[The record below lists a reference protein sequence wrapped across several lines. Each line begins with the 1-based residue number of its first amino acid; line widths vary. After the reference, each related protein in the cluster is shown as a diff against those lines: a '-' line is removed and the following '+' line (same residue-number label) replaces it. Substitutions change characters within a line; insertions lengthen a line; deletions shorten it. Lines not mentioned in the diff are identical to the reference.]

1 MTRFKKILL
10 NLSLLILIASA
21 GLLVFLQTKTYQAS
35 ATAEKMA
42 QEAKSVDHSL
52 YFKAKGKTQA
62 SLIFFQGAL
71 VEEKAYAPLAA
82 DLAKE
87 GIDVYLLDSPLNLAI
102 LSGNRAKQL
111 KDKLAHAPVYL
122 AGHSLGGVIAAQT
135 VEDFSKDT
143 NGLILLASYPS
154 DKTDLSKKDLA
165 VLSIRASQD
174 KVLNQNAYQRAKSRL
189 PKSTIYSTIDGGNHA
204 GFGDYGKQAKDGK
217 ASISNTQ
224 QRQEIVKS
232 IITFIKTSKNDTQL
246 GAVF

>member
-1 MTRFKKILL
+1 MI
-10 NLSLLILIASA
+10 
-21 GLLVFLQTKTYQAS
+21 VLQNKTYTAS
-35 ATAEKMA
+35 PAAKTMA
-42 QEAKSVDHSL
+42 QEAKPVDHSL

-71 VEEKAYAPLAA
+71 VEEEAYAPLAA

-87 GIDVYLLDSPLNLAI
+87 RFDVYLLDSPLNLAI

-135 VEDFSKDT
+135 VEDFSTDT
-143 NGLILLASYPS
+143 KGLILLASYPS

-165 VLSIRASQD
+165 VLSVRASQD
-174 KVLNQNAYQRAKSRL
+174 KVLNQKSYQKAQRRL
-189 PKSTIYSTIDGGNHA
+189 PKNTSYTTIERGNHA

-217 ASISNTQ
+217 ASISNTK
-224 QRQEIVKS
+224 QRQEIVNA
-232 IITFIKTSKNDTQL
+232 IITFIKTSKNDTHL